1 MDFSLTTEQKL
12 LVNSIREFCVKN
24 IDPNWVKMDDEGR
37 IPIGVVKG
45 LAELGVHG
53 GVLSEEF
60 GGSGMSFL
68 DVALV
73 QEELSSHDPTLV
85 TAGVMGL
92 SNSWPYIVQLYGSD
106 EAKGELLPKIT
117 SGEAVLG
124 IASTE
129 AQGGTDLAGIQ
140 RVQARR
146 IDGGKWVIEGEKS
159 IVSGGAL
166 IDAMPWGGGWFIL
179 TRTAPIETRHKG
191 LTNFIL
197 YRKRNGEIVRGV
209 NYGRYKH
216 MGRHALD
223 SDILTIERAEV
234 EDKYRVG
241 GVNEGF
247 RVAVEGFNLGR
258 TFIGGSILGGVKWLI
273 NQGLQWIKER
283 KLFGQPLASYQ
294 GISFELAKIYEEL
307 EAARLLV
314 YKAAWLADRYYK
326 YRDPTVKPID
336 IGVAGATAKTKATEV
351 ALKASEEIMQWFGGM
366 AYFTELPIFR
376 ALLGAFAY
384 IQGAEGA
391 PKALRDLIARSLV
404 EGRVRIE

>member
-1 MDFSLTTEQKL
+1 MDFLLTTEQKL
-12 LVNSIREFCVKN
+12 LINSIHEFCVKN
-24 IDPNWVKMDDEGR
+24 IDPNWVKIDDEGKF
-37 IPIGVVKG
+37 PSDTVKE
-45 LAELGVHG
+45 LARLGVHG

-60 GGSGMSFL
+60 GGSDMSFL

-92 SNSWPYIVQLYGSD
+92 SNSWPYIVQLYGSS
-106 EAKGELLPKIT
+106 EAKSELLPKIT
-117 SGEAVLG
+117 SGDAILG

-140 RVQARR
+140 RVQARK
-146 IDGGKWVIEGEKS
+146 ICEDKWLVEGEKS
-159 IVSGGAL
+159 IVSGGVL
-166 IDAMPWGGGWFIL
+166 IDSMPWGGGWFL
-179 TRTAPIETRHKG
+179 LARTAPLETRHKG
-191 LTNFIL
+191 LTNFII
-197 YRKRNGEIVRGV
+197 YRKKDGEIISNV
-209 NYGRYKH
+209 NYSRYKH

-223 SDILTIERAEV
+223 SDILTIEKAEV

-241 GVNEGF
+241 GINDGF

-273 NQGLQWIKER
+273 NQGLQWIRER
-283 KLFGQPLASYQ
+283 KLFGQSLASYQ
-294 GISFELAKIYEEL
+294 GVSFELAKIYEEL

-314 YKAAWLADRYYK
+314 YRAAWLADRYYK
-326 YRDPTVKPID
+326 QKDPTIKPID

-366 AYFTELPIFR
+366 AYFTELPVFR

-404 EGRVRIE
+404 EGRVRVE

>member
-1 MDFSLTTEQKL
+1 MDFLLSTEQKL
-12 LVNSIREFCVKN
+12 LINSIHEFCLKN
-24 IDPNWVKMDDEGR
+24 IDPNWIKIDDEAR
-37 IPIGVVKG
+37 FPPEIIKE
-45 LAELGVHG
+45 LSRLGVHG

-60 GGSGMSFL
+60 GGSDMSFL

-85 TAGVMGL
+85 TAGVVGL
-92 SNSWPYIVQLYGSD
+92 SNSWPYIVQTYGSS

-117 SGEAVLG
+117 SGDAILG

-140 RVQARR
+140 RVQARKISEDR
-146 IDGGKWVIEGEKS
+146 WIVEGEKS

-166 IDAMPWGGGWFIL
+166 MDSMPWGGGWFL
-179 TRTAPIETRHKG
+179 LSRTAPIETRHKG
-191 LTNFIL
+191 LTNFII
-197 YRKRNGEIVRGV
+197 YRKKDGRIVDGV
-209 NYGRYKH
+209 SYSRYKH

-223 SDILTIERAEV
+223 SDILNIKVEV
-234 EDKYRVG
+234 DDKYRVG
-241 GVNEGF
+241 GVNDGF

-273 NQGLQWIKER
+273 NQGLQWIRER
-283 KLFGQPLASYQ
+283 KIFGQPLSSYQ
-294 GISFELAKIYEEL
+294 GVSFELAKIYEEL

-326 YRDPTVKPID
+326 KKDPTVKPID
-336 IGVAGATAKTKATEV
+336 IGVAGAAAKTKATEV
-351 ALKASEEIMQWFGGM
+351 ALRASEEIMQWFGGM
-366 AYFTELPIFR
+366 AYFTELPVFR

-391 PKALRDLIARSLV
+391 PKALRDLIARSIV